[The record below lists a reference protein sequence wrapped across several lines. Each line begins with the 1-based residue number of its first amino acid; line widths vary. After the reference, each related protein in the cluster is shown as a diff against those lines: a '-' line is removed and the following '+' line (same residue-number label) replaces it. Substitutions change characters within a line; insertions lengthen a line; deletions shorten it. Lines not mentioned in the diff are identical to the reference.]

1 LIIAGLAGQAGGANP
16 PAALAA
22 ATGFVFNTG
31 LAVELISATRTSNF
45 QRLFQNLQII
55 GGGNVPH
62 GLARDR
68 DAILED
74 LFAAGHIQGCARHR
88 KAALD
93 PGGSVYAP
101 FIAHGFVPDQSPVLQ
116 FYFFKRF

>member
-1 LIIAGLAGQAGGANP
+1 LIITGLAGQAGGANP

-22 ATGFVFNTG
+22 ATGFVFDTG
-31 LAVELISATRTSNF
+31 LAAEVITTMGTCNLK
-45 QRLFQNLQII
+45 RLFQNLQIL

-62 GLARDR
+62 GLAHDR
-68 DAILED
+68 DAILEH

-88 KAALD
+88 KAALN

-101 FIAHGFVPDQSPVLQ
+101 FIARGFVPDQSPVLQ
-116 FYFFKRF
+116 FYFFNRF

>member
-22 ATGFVFNTG
+22 ASGLVFEAG
-31 LAVELISATRTSNF
+31 LAVELISATRASNF
-45 QRLFQNLQII
+45 QGLFQNLQIL
-55 GGGNVPH
+55 GRGDVPH
-62 GLARDR
+62 GLARHH
-68 DAILED
+68 DAILEA

-93 PGGSVYAP
+93 PGGPFYAP
-101 FIAHGFVPDQSPVLQ
+101 FIVRRFVPHQSPVLQ